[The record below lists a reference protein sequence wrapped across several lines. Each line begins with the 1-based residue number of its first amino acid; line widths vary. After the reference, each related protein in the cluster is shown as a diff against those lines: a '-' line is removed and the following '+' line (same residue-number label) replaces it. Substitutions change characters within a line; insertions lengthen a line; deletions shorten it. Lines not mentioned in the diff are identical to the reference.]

1 MGKGHE
7 FTEGSVRLFI
17 PEGEPVFYNPR
28 GALARTLGV
37 LALRE
42 LLENFGEPVIAADA
56 FTGSGVRA
64 IRYAKEGGALRV
76 FANDSSPF
84 ALEAAER
91 NALLNKVRSRI
102 KFSSTESIKFLW
114 SLKEREIFPHFLDL
128 DPYGSPAPFMEAALL
143 ASRIGGYV
151 YITAT
156 DLAPLCGIRRE
167 AALRNYGALTART
180 DFCHEAGARI
190 VIGTAQRIAGRHA
203 SFFRPLM
210 TFYDGSALRILL
222 RVERGRK
229 SYPGDLIGFLAHC
242 PKCKHRFGF
251 SMKGKWTVRCE
262 KCGAGLEIIGPLWL
276 GDLHDREFLKR
287 LKLKAGEYGG
297 KEGKKIA
304 RLLDKMEGEIGMPP
318 YYFDIAR
325 VSDMIDIQTPST
337 EKVIELLRRAGFRA
351 SRTHFNGRGI
361 KTDADISSL
370 ADLMPRGL

>member
-1 MGKGHE
+1 MEKE
-7 FTEGSVRLFI
+7 RLFTEGSVKLLI
-17 PEGEPVFYNPR
+17 PEKEPVFYNPR

-37 LALRE
+37 LALRV
-42 LLENFGEPVIAADA
+42 LRENFGEAITAADA
-56 FTGSGVRA
+56 FTGSGIRA
-64 IRYAKEGGALRV
+64 IRYVKEGGALRAY
-76 FANDSSPF
+76 ANDSSSF
-84 ALEAAER
+84 ALETAR
-91 NALLNKVRSRI
+91 KNALINRVRSRI

-128 DPYGSPAPFMEAALL
+128 DPYGSPAPFIEAALL

-167 AALRNYGALTART
+167 AAFRNYGALTART

-190 VIGTAQRIAGRHA
+190 VVGTAQRIAGRHA

-222 RVERGRK
+222 RTERGRRDF
-229 SYPGDLIGFLAHC
+229 PGDLIGFMAHC
-242 PKCKHRFGF
+242 PRCKHRTGF
-251 SMKGKWTVRCE
+251 RMKGRWTVRCE

-297 KEGKKIA
+297 KEGKKIT

-325 VSDMIDIQTPST
+325 VSDMLDIQTPST
-337 EKVIELLRRAGFRA
+337 EEVIELLKRSGFRA
-351 SRTHFNGRGI
+351 SRTHFNGHGI
-361 KTDADISSL
+361 KTDAPISAL